1 MSILNA
7 LQAGQFRLD
16 DPKMRGLL
24 QASKGKTP
32 AQEDSAKVLS
42 GLQNKILESLAN
54 KIPGMT
60 PEKMR
65 ALDARE
71 YTPEKVSDRIADFVS
86 RGLDNARARGASES
100 DIAELQRQATEGAR
114 RGFAEAREILDSLDI
129 LSGRI
134 AEDVERTEELTF
146 DKLAALGSV
155 TSPAASE
162 LTSMAAAERYAQAER
177 FEMNITTRSGQEVTI
192 AFDRS
197 MTQES
202 SGAVAV
208 DDQGN
213 RVARFDIS
221 RSEQS
226 GFQFSIRGDLEADEL
241 EAIENL
247 VRDVSQLANE
257 FFNGDVQQAFE
268 QARNLDF
275 DASQLAR
282 MDLSMSRTEVYIAT
296 QAYTQ
301 TSHLDEHGDSQRGVR
316 RIDQLVDGLAQKIQD
331 RQLAFIDQQADFVS
345 QLMERLTEQDTRFKR
360 ADSDTQQDMRDHL
373 GMLISAARERAART
387 ADD

>member
-1 MSILNA
+1 MSMLNA

-24 QASKGKTP
+24 QAGKGKP
-32 AQEDSAKVLS
+32 PGAEDSGKVLS

-54 KIPGMT
+54 QIPGMT

-71 YTPEKVSDRIADFVS
+71 YTPEKVSDRISDFVA
-86 RGLDNARARGASES
+86 RGLENARARGASEE
-100 DIAELQRQATEGAR
+100 DIAELHRQATEGAR

-134 AEDVERTEELTF
+134 AEDVDRTEQLTF
-146 DKLAALGSV
+146 DKLAGLAPGAQPV
-155 TSPAASE
+155 AAG
-162 LTSMAAAERYAQAER
+162 LTSMAAAERYARAES
-177 FEMNITTRSGQEVTI
+177 FEMNITTRSGKEVSI

-197 MTQES
+197 MMQEQS
-202 SGAVAV
+202 AAVAV

-226 GFQFSIRGDLEADEL
+226 GFQFSIRGDLSADEL
-241 EAIENL
+241 EAVENL

-257 FFNGDVQQAFE
+257 FFNGDVQQAFD
-268 QARNLDF
+268 QARNLNF
-275 DASQLAR
+275 DASQLAS
-282 MDLSMSRTEVYIAT
+282 MNLSMSRTEVYAAT

-301 TSHLDEHGDSQRGVR
+301 TSRLDERGDHEQGMR
-316 RIDQLVDGLAQKIQD
+316 RLDQLVEGLAQKMQD
-331 RQLAFIDQQADFVS
+331 RQLAFVDQQANFVS
-345 QLMERLTEQDTRFKR
+345 QLMERLTEQDTRFKQ
-360 ADSDTQQDMRDHL
+360 ADSEGQQQMRDNL
-373 GMLISAARERAART
+373 GMLVSAARERADQAGN
-387 ADD
+387 A